1 MDAKVAVEAPRNAEQ
16 DLRPDEADADS
27 AADRAAGPIPDRDDD
42 QDAVTASTGP
52 MGAPA
57 GRDSAAPP
65 ASGPASG
72 TSSGTSSS
80 TSPTPVPEPRPP
92 AEAEPDAER
101 GKSKRPRKAVRSKSA
116 GGTKALVVWRE
127 GKVHYADDS
136 VLVIDLD
143 EVAAADVDV
152 HDVVDRLAEL
162 REALD
167 SPGRAEAVTVLAEII
182 QEKALS

>member
-1 MDAKVAVEAPRNAEQ
+1 M
-16 DLRPDEADADS
+16 
-27 AADRAAGPIPDRDDD
+27 
-42 QDAVTASTGP
+42 
-52 MGAPA
+52 
-57 GRDSAAPP
+57 
-65 ASGPASG
+65 
-72 TSSGTSSS
+72 
-80 TSPTPVPEPRPP
+80 PEPRPA

-116 GGTKALVVWRE
+116 GGTKSLVVWRE
-127 GKVHYADDS
+127 GKVQYADDS